1 MRVDSVETVRI
12 RERRALS
19 KKENIKYKYIGISVP
34 RIDAL
39 SKVTGRTDFIKDIRF
54 PDLLHAK
61 MVLSPHPHA
70 YLQNLDVSKAKRS
83 SGVVSL
89 LTAKDVPHENQ
100 IGLIIK
106 DQPVFADEKVRYA
119 GDVVAIIAAETEEE
133 AKSAESEI
141 RIELKPIKG
150 IYSAEESFNS
160 KRNFI
165 HPGGNVVSHLKI
177 RRGNHKNPIKGA
189 DITVSAFLKTPHQ
202 EHAYLETLGTVVV
215 PHKDGSV
222 TIYGSIQCPYYV
234 QRSVSEVLGIKYNK
248 VKIVQSATGGAF
260 GGKEDVPSEICS
272 RVALVAVITG
282 RPVRL
287 IMSRAED
294 AIYSSKRH
302 PFEMHYKIGAKR
314 NGKLVGVIAE
324 QYAAAGAYA
333 TLSPVVMF
341 RAVVHAAGPYVIP
354 NVRVDTYACYTNHPP
369 SGAFRGFGA
378 PQSAFGI
385 ERTMDLLADELGMD
399 PIELR
404 ERNMLRDGKR
414 TVTNQLLSRSVGL
427 PETLKIVKESSLV
440 KSKKLKKQNS
450 RYVEGVG
457 TACIHYGNTLGAMGW
472 YLDAAGAHVQV
483 HRDGSISVAVGI
495 TELGQG
501 SGTTLVQ
508 MAADAF
514 GVNTER
520 IRVLEVDTSYVP
532 DSGPTVASR
541 STIMSGNAIINAAE
555 QLKPYLSRAAGRLL
569 KIAPS
574 KVKFKND
581 RASDTSGRGKSVG
594 FDAVAENAFL
604 NNEKLAAAGW
614 WVAPY
619 SKWDIKTGMGNT
631 YFAYSF
637 AAHAV
642 KVRVD
647 TLTGKTE
654 VLEVVAAHDV
664 GRAINPEGVRAQA
677 EGGIVQGIGY
687 ALYEDLQFKDGIL
700 MNPYFSNYI
709 LPYPEETPKIRTHI
723 VEEIGPDGPYGAK
736 SMGEPPIIPIG
747 AAVVSAISN
756 ALGVQFLEMPLTPER
771 ILRGIGV
778 LKNG

>member
-1 MRVDSVETVRI
+1 
-12 RERRALS
+12 
-19 KKENIKYKYIGISVP
+19 
-34 RIDAL
+34 
-39 SKVTGRTDFIKDIRF
+39 
-54 PDLLHAK
+54 
-61 MVLSPHPHA
+61 
-70 YLQNLDVSKAKRS
+70 
-83 SGVVSL
+83 
-89 LTAKDVPHENQ
+89 
-100 IGLIIK
+100 
-106 DQPVFADEKVRYA
+106 
-119 GDVVAIIAAETEEE
+119 
-133 AKSAESEI
+133 
-141 RIELKPIKG
+141 
-150 IYSAEESFNS
+150 
-160 KRNFI
+160 
-165 HPGGNVVSHLKI
+165 
-177 RRGNHKNPIKGA
+177 
-189 DITVSAFLKTPHQ
+189 
-202 EHAYLETLGTVVV
+202 
-215 PHKDGSV
+215 
-222 TIYGSIQCPYYV
+222 
-234 QRSVSEVLGIKYNK
+234 
-248 VKIVQSATGGAF
+248 
-260 GGKEDVPSEICS
+260 
-272 RVALVAVITG
+272 
-282 RPVRL
+282 
-287 IMSRAED
+287 
-294 AIYSSKRH
+294 
-302 PFEMHYKIGAKR
+302 
-314 NGKLVGVIAE
+314 
-324 QYAAAGAYA
+324 
-333 TLSPVVMF
+333 
-341 RAVVHAAGPYVIP
+341 
-354 NVRVDTYACYTNHPP
+354 
-369 SGAFRGFGA
+369 
-378 PQSAFGI
+378 
-385 ERTMDLLADELGMD
+385 
-399 PIELR
+399 
-404 ERNMLRDGKR
+404 
-414 TVTNQLLSRSVGL
+414 
-427 PETLKIVKESSLV
+427 
-440 KSKKLKKQNS
+440 
-450 RYVEGVG
+450 
-457 TACIHYGNTLGAMGW
+457 MGW

>member
-12 RERRALS
+12 SERRALS

-39 SKVTGRTDFIKDIRF
+39 SKVTGRTDFIKDIQF

-70 YLQNLDVSKAKRS
+70 YLQNLDVSKAERS

-100 IGLIIK
+100 VGLIIK

-119 GDVVAIIAAETEEE
+119 GDVIAIIAAETEEA

-150 IYSAEESFNS
+150 IYSAEKSFNS

-177 RRGNHKNPIKGA
+177 RRGNHKNPLKGA

-302 PFEMHYKIGAKR
+302 PFEMHYKIGAKK

-414 TVTNQLLSRSVGL
+414 TVTNQLLSQSVGL

-581 RASDTSGRGKSVG
+581 RVSDASGRGKSVG

>member
-19 KKENIKYKYIGISVP
+19 KKDKIKYKYIGHSVP

-61 MVLSPHPHA
+61 MVLSPQPHA

-100 IGLIIK
+100 VGLIIK
-106 DQPVFADEKVRYA
+106 DQPLFADEKVRYA
-119 GDVVAIIAAETEEE
+119 GDVLAIIAAETEEE

-141 RIELKPIKG
+141 QIDLKPIKG
-150 IYSAEESFNS
+150 IYSAEKSFNS
-160 KRNFI
+160 KRNLI

-177 RRGNHKNPIKGA
+177 RRGNHKNPLKSA
-189 DITVSAFLKTPHQ
+189 DVTVGAFLKTPHQ

-248 VKIVQSATGGAF
+248 VQIIQSATGGAF

-302 PFEMHYKIGAKR
+302 PFEMHYKIGAKK

-385 ERTMDLLADELGMD
+385 ERTMDILAEELGMD

-414 TVTNQLLSRSVGL
+414 TVTNQLLSHSVGL
-427 PETLKIVKESSLV
+427 PETLKIVRNSSLV
-440 KSKKLKKQNS
+440 KSKKLRKQNS

-472 YLDAAGAHVQV
+472 YLDGAGAHVQV

-555 QLKPYLSRAAGRLL
+555 QLKPYLSKAAGRLL

-574 KVKFKND
+574 KVKFEND
-581 RASDTSGRGKSVG
+581 RAYDASGRGKSVR

-619 SKWDIKTGMGNT
+619 SQWDIKTGIGST

-709 LPYPEETPKIRTHI
+709 LPYPEETPKITTHI

-747 AAVVSAISN
+747 AAVVSAVSN
-756 ALGVQFLEMPLTPER
+756 ALGFQFLEMPLTPER
-771 ILRGIGV
+771 ILKGIGV

>member
-1 MRVDSVETVRI
+1 M
-12 RERRALS
+12 S
-19 KKENIKYKYIGISVP
+19 KKDKFKYKYVGNSIP
-34 RIDAL
+34 RIDAR
-39 SKVTGRTDFIKDIRF
+39 SKVTGRTDFIKDMQF
-54 PDLLHAK
+54 PNLLHAK

-70 YLQNLDVSKAKRS
+70 HIQNLDVSKVKRS
-83 SGVVSL
+83 SGVVCV
-89 LTAKDVPHENQ
+89 LTGSDVPHENQ
-100 IGLIIK
+100 VGLIIK
-106 DQPVFADEKVRYA
+106 DQPLFADKKVRYA
-119 GDVVAIIAAETEEE
+119 GDAVAIIAAETEEE
-133 AKSAESEI
+133 AKSAESKI
-141 RIELKPIKG
+141 QIDLKPIRTL
-150 IYSAEESFNS
+150 YSAEKSFNS
-160 KRNFI
+160 KRTLI
-165 HPGGNVVSHLKI
+165 HPGGNVLSHLKI
-177 RRGNHKNPIKGA
+177 RRGNHANPLKSA
-189 DITVSAFLKTPHQ
+189 AVTVEASLKTPHQ

-222 TIYGSIQCPYYV
+222 TVYGSIQCPYYV
-234 QRSVSEVLGIKYNK
+234 QRSVSEVLGIKFNK
-248 VKIVQSATGGAF
+248 VKIVQAATGGAF

-272 RVALVAVITG
+272 RVALVAVVTG

-302 PFEMHYKIGAKR
+302 PFEMRYKIGAKK

-341 RAVVHAAGPYVIP
+341 RAVIHAAGPYVIQ
-354 NVRVDTYACYTNHPP
+354 NVKVDTYACYTNHPP

-404 ERNMLRDGKR
+404 ERNILRAGDR
-414 TVTNQLLSRSVGL
+414 TVTNQLLSQSVGL
-427 PETLKIVKESSLV
+427 PETLKLVKESSLI
-440 KSKKLKKQNS
+440 KNKKRKKQTG

-457 TACIHYGNTLGAMGW
+457 TACMHYGNTLGAMGW

-514 GVNTER
+514 GVKTER

-541 STIMSGNAIINAAE
+541 STIMSGNAILNAAE
-555 QLKPYLSRAAGRLL
+555 QLRPSLSKAAGRLL

-574 KVKFKND
+574 KVIFKND
-581 RASDTSGRGKSVG
+581 RAYNASGKGKSLT
-594 FDAVAENAFL
+594 FEAVAENAFI

-619 SKWDIKTGMGNT
+619 SQWDIKTGMGST

-637 AAHAV
+637 ATHAV

-647 TLTGKTE
+647 TLTGKTK

-664 GRAINPEGVRAQA
+664 GKAINPEGVRAQS

-687 ALYEDLQFKDGIL
+687 ALYEDLQFKDGKL
-700 MNPYFSNYI
+700 MNPYFSTYI
-709 LPYPEETPKIRTHI
+709 LPYPEETPKITTLI

-747 AAVVSAISN
+747 AAVVSAVSN
-756 ALGVQFLEMPLTPER
+756 ALGVQFREMPLTPER